1 MIKKILIGL
10 GIIVLVLSTV
20 LGVHIYM
27 VTRPKPIDPNIKVLA
42 RVDFQEEIS
51 SETSKKIMSFL
62 YTQEGVDHVLVN
74 ESNKVAI
81 FSFFPTKANANVLVM
96 AMNKTIGTDGKRYL
110 PSEKE
115 LMDGCPVNQESFTM
129 KAYKGFARIF

>member
-1 MIKKILIGL
+1 MIKKIFIGL

-20 LGVHIYM
+20 LGVHIYL
-27 VTRPKPIDPNIKVLA
+27 VTRPKPIDPNMKVLA
-42 RVDFQEEIS
+42 RIDFQEKIT
-51 SETSKKIMSFL
+51 SENSKNIMSFL
-62 YTQEGVDHVLVN
+62 YAQTGVDHVLVN
-74 ESNKVAI
+74 ESSKVVI

-96 AMNKTIGTDGKRYL
+96 AMNKTLGTEGKRYL

-115 LMDGCPVNQESFTM
+115 LMEGCPVNQESFTM